1 MTVHHMKNAA
11 LSAVAVAALAWAGS
25 AQAASDYL
33 LKFEGV
39 PGESKVADGAGGG
52 AMPHVKGDARHKGWI
67 ELESVQLGA
76 ETTAA
81 AGGVNV
87 ATGDVNGVK
96 SPRDAAS
103 GLATGKRTHQPVRV
117 SSEREASAPSVSEIS
132 VTRESSAPSV
142 SEIIATRDQQTAA
155 LLLPA
160 VQKIREAAAR
170 MTPWTGCAAGQK
182 INAIAIRQI
191 STGKEGQI
199 LDPVVTTCAT
209 ESLSFNFTKIEWK

>member
-67 ELESVQLGA
+67 ELESAQLGA

-81 AGGVNV
+81 PGGVNV
-87 ATGDVNGVK
+87 AMGDVNGVK

-117 SSEREASAPSVSEIS
+117 SSEREA
-132 VTRESSAPSV
+132 SAPSV

-199 LDPVVTTCAT
+199 LDPVVTICAT

>member
-33 LKFEGV
+33 LKIEGV
-39 PGESKVADGAGGG
+39 PGESKVADGTGGG

-81 AGGVNV
+81 AGGVVPADHN
-87 ATGDVNGVK
+87 VK

-103 GLATGKRTHQPVRV
+103 GLATGKRTHKPVRV
-117 SSEREASAPSVSEIS
+117 SSEREA
-132 VTRESSAPSV
+132 SAPSV

-160 VQKIREAAAR
+160 VQKVREAAAR
-170 MTPWTGCAAGQK
+170 MTPWTGCTAGQK
-182 INAIAIRQI
+182 IDAIAIRQI
-191 STGKEGQI
+191 STGKEGRI